1 LNQHFFLNNQQ
12 LEAIILAGGFG
23 TRLQKVV
30 SDLPKS
36 MALINDK
43 PFLEYL
49 LNYLTGQGIQKV
61 ILSVGYKQEVIRE
74 HFKDHY
80 KHLVISY
87 AIEDEPLGTGGGIL
101 NALEQA
107 EGEFVFALNGDSMFR
122 IDLLAMQHKHK
133 MSAADLTMALRFM
146 EDTSRFGTVRIDA
159 ETRVTGFYEKIEDSA
174 PGYINGGIYLI
185 NKGFLMSFP
194 WEKRFSIEKDCF
206 EQHYRESR
214 IFGYPAKG
222 YFLDIGIP
230 EDYMTAQDEFK
241 KFED

>member
-1 LNQHFFLNNQQ
+1 

-30 SDLPKS
+30 NDMPKS

-49 LNYLTGQGIQKV
+49 LNFLTGQDIQKV
-61 ILSVGYKQEVIRE
+61 ILSVGYKQEMIRE
-74 HFKDHY
+74 YFKDHY

-101 NALEQA
+101 NALEQV
-107 EGEFVFALNGDSMFR
+107 EGDAAFAMNGDSMFR
-122 IDLLAMQHKHK
+122 IDLLAMQHLHRNT
-133 MSAADLTMALRFM
+133 AADLTMALRYL
-146 EDTSRFGTVRIDA
+146 EDTSRYGTVRIDS
-159 ETRVTGFYEKIEDSA
+159 EKRVTGFHEKNEDSE

-185 NKGFLMSFP
+185 NKNFLSSLTL
-194 WEKRFSIEKDCF
+194 EKKFSIEKDCF
-206 EQHYRESR
+206 EKCFKESR

-241 KFED
+241 RFED

>member
-1 LNQHFFLNNQQ
+1 

-23 TRLQKVV
+23 TRLQKMVN
-30 SDLPKS
+30 DLPKS

-49 LNYLTGQGIQKV
+49 LNFLTGQGIQKV
-61 ILSVGYKQEVIRE
+61 ILSVGYKQEMIRE

-80 KHLVISY
+80 KHLSIFY
-87 AIEDEPLGTGGGIL
+87 AIEEEPLGTGGGIL
-101 NALEQA
+101 NAMEQV
-107 EGEFVFALNGDSMFR
+107 EGESVFAMNGDSMFR
-122 IDLLAMQHKHK
+122 IDLLAMQHLHQNT
-133 MSAADLTMALRFM
+133 SADLTMALRYLD
-146 EDTSRFGTVRIDA
+146 DTSRYGTVKIDS
-159 ETRVTGFYEKIEDSA
+159 EKRVTGFHEKNEDSE

-185 NKGFLMSFP
+185 NKNFLTALSL
-194 WEKRFSIEKDCF
+194 EKKFSIEKDCF
-206 EQHYRESR
+206 EKCFKESR

-241 KFED
+241 RFED